1 MSRSPIPGF
10 RFAQAGLWLLKVG
23 DLSHVESRSPDLL
36 VLALYV
42 VTYAVFR
49 QTHIEVWERDKQA
62 YVIFPEGYGVAL
74 YYLWRPLSYVDGA
87 VSKMR
92 FHIGPH
98 R

>member
-1 MSRSPIPGF
+1 MSRTV
-10 RFAQAGLWLLKVG
+10 GLVVLT
-23 DLSHVESRSPDLL
+23 
-36 VLALYV
+36 LALYLGAYV
-42 VTYAVFR
+42 AFR

-62 YVIFPEGYGVAL
+62 YVIFPQGYGSAL

-87 VSKMR
+87 VTKMR